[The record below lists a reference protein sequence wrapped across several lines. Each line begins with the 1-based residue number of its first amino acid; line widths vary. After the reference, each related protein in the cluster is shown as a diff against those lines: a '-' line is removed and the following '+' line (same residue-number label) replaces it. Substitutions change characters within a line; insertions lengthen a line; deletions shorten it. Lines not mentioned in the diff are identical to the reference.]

1 MTSEY
6 SPKGEIE
13 IDSLMIYICVVLIL
27 LLSPIG
33 RIINAANNDNQEKF
47 NESFDELLIELID
60 KIFSWFI

>member
-33 RIINAANNDNQEKF
+33 RIINVANNDNQEKF

>member
-1 MTSEY
+1 MTSGY

>member
-1 MTSEY
+1 MTSGY

-27 LLSPIG
+27 LLRPISKML
-33 RIINAANNDNQEKF
+33 NAANNDNQEKF

>member
-1 MTSEY
+1 MTSGY

-47 NESFDELLIELID
+47 DESFDELLIELID

>member
-1 MTSEY
+1 MTSGY

-13 IDSLMIYICVVLIL
+13 IDSLMIYICMVLIL